1 MFKFTING
9 RHYNQTTKEIV
20 GQDVIQAMIDL
31 FQSKIASGSITQVK
45 MTQHLE
51 RIFTEQPGRSK
62 HPIFFSNQVTSVL
75 EYLYD
80 LFVQEI
86 DKTEQERRF
95 SDSNVVHSYHEYL
108 ADVLGQTYCKTRED
122 LTGLI
127 NTQTKDA
134 FVNLCKDKKY
144 LLGYAKNKVPT
155 ENNEMLLILLKLA
168 KLLDV
173 PCTID
178 LQYENDSD
186 DGPTAIYDKVLGI
199 HPFKSGSL
207 YVNPLMR
214 SKKRSSALLFI
225 SHFWSE
231 QFTAYS
237 SDHNF
242 IDSIDL
248 TIQSFTYTLDRGADV
263 VDVNTGV
270 LDPLFSTKWTQPL
283 LSPINHKNID
293 LSKPLQKMFGRCTAG
308 KYCIRLLTKPEEKI
322 DVPTETE
329 NMPDDI
335 SIELHPE
342 YGHDKPITSGIEQH
356 TIVFSDPNSGKTFGF
371 KTELKGKLFELAYQ
385 NPRNVTEWK
394 KTIMVQHISKS
405 YHVGTLLSAIAT
417 ASLNPEKEFYVL
429 ADEVGIFN
437 LDWILGANLKKIFK
451 SKQRIDFQDSFFQ
464 GALSRLTQNS
474 PHSISLEEFKILGE
488 MLAREPDYITST
500 TRFTEGEHDLVL
512 WFPKNVHCIFLSNY
526 EDEILASLSE
536 LKGWGPNGHR
546 FNIRHYYALE
556 DHSGLSVSFKPANA
570 EASHRYNQIKRY
582 NNAVYLA
589 LMNLNTGLSRQDKAF
604 LRLEMIVPRL
614 LISTFEP
621 EIPTTGV
628 CDEDIQNHILSKLD
642 RFILLETEL
651 KQTIEEAITAIKFT
665 V

>member
-9 RHYNQTTKEIV
+9 QDYNQKTTEIV

-31 FQSKIASGSITQVK
+31 FQSKINAGSVTQK
-45 MTQHLE
+45 EMTKHLE
-51 RIFTEQPGRSK
+51 RIFDEQKGRSK
-62 HPIFFSNQVTSVL
+62 HPIFFSNQATSIL
-75 EYLYD
+75 EYLYTV
-80 LFVQEI
+80 FVHEI
-86 DKTEQERRF
+86 NKTEQDRRF

-108 ADVLGQTYCKTRED
+108 AAVLGTTYEKTREN
-122 LTGLI
+122 LASLI
-127 NTQTKDA
+127 NAQTKNE
-134 FVNLCKDKKY
+134 FVNRCTGKPY

-155 ENNEMLLILLKLA
+155 ENNEMLLILIKLA

-173 PCTID
+173 QCTID

-186 DGPTAIYDKVLGI
+186 DSATAIYDKVLGV
-199 HPFKSGSL
+199 HPFRSGSL

-214 SKKRSSALLFI
+214 SKKRSSGLLFLT
-225 SHFWSE
+225 HFWSG

-248 TIQSFTYTLDRGADV
+248 TVQNFTYTLDRGADV
-263 VDVNTGV
+263 LDVNKAV
-270 LDPLFSTKWTQPL
+270 LEPLFSTKWTQPL
-283 LSPINHKNID
+283 LAPIHKKKID
-293 LSKPLQKMFGRCTAG
+293 LSKPLQQMFGRCTAG
-308 KYCIRLLTKPEEKI
+308 KYCIRLSTKSEEKI
-322 DVPTETE
+322 AVPTEIE
-329 NMPDDI
+329 DMPDEI

-342 YGHDKPITSGIEQH
+342 YGHDKPIDGGIEEH

-394 KTIMVQHISKS
+394 KTIMVQHISQS

-417 ASLNPEKEFYVL
+417 ASLNPEKQFYVL

-451 SKQRIDFQDSFFQ
+451 SNQRIDFQDSFFQ
-464 GALSRLTQNS
+464 GALSTLNQRS
-474 PHSISLEEFKILGE
+474 PHSISLEEFKSLGE
-488 MLAREPDYITST
+488 MLARESNYITST

-546 FNIRHYYALE
+546 FNILHYYALE
-556 DHSGLSVSFKPANA
+556 DQSELSVSFKPSNV

-582 NNAVYLA
+582 NNTLYSA
-589 LMNLNTGLSRQDKAF
+589 LMNLNKGLSRQDKAF
-604 LRLEMIVPRL
+604 LRLEMIAPRL

-651 KQTIEEAITAIKFT
+651 KQKIEEAITAIKFT